1 MKLTQ
6 EDGAPSKTGAR
17 GCSLHNVRRTALQ
30 GLVTDGL
37 SFLISLNKWPNEHF

>member
-1 MKLTQ
+1 MKLIQ

-17 GCSLHNVRRTALQ
+17 GRSLRNVRHTVLQ

-37 SFLISLNKWPNEHF
+37 CFLISSNKWPNEHF